1 MSFRIT
7 VDVETVDAEAQ
18 VPTLVIVDPECE
30 ARCPESQAVCCIL
43 QQFLVIKV
51 SRSSARKRSP
61 KIQSS
66 GVVSGHMKNCIY
78 LFIFS
83 CVESSLLHTGSR

>member
-1 MSFRIT
+1 M
-7 VDVETVDAEAQ
+7 
-18 VPTLVIVDPECE
+18 PTLVTVDPECE
-30 ARCPESQAVCCIL
+30 ARCPESQAVCSVL

-66 GVVSGHMKNCIY
+66 GVVSGRIKNCIY
-78 LFIFS
+78 LLIFG
-83 CVESSLLHTGSR
+83 CVESSLLHTGSL